1 MIARGID
8 ILQVN
13 MVVNY
18 DIPLLNE
25 RAKADDEPDVETY
38 LHRIGVFPALY
49 HSLSLTLTLVLVRV

>member
-1 MIARGID
+1 
-8 ILQVN
+8 